1 MTVVIGETMADT
13 MLNIKNL
20 HKSFGDNRV
29 LRGIDLSIEQGALTA
44 IIGPNGCG
52 KSTLF
57 NLMTGE
63 LPADSGEMRFN
74 GKSLLGKRPR
84 RIAQLGILRKF
95 QIPGIYPNLTVAEH
109 LRLPF
114 VIQKQAQDR
123 EKTQQIAAQMGLTN
137 LLDTHGRVLATGQ
150 KQWLEL
156 AMLVLLKPT
165 LLLLDEPI
173 AGMTATEAQRT
184 LHILHDLNREGL
196 TIVTIE
202 HNMDF
207 IKQLTNDIA
216 VIMNGEV
223 AMRGDYATIAAD
235 SDIRKNYL
243 GSLYA

>member
-1 MTVVIGETMADT
+1 
-13 MLNIKNL
+13 MLNIHNL
-20 HKSFGDNRV
+20 HKSFGDSRV

-63 LPADSGEMRFN
+63 LPADSGEMHFN

-95 QIPGIYPNLTVAEH
+95 QVPGIYPNLTVAEH

-114 VIQKQAQDR
+114 VIQKQAQDHGQ
-123 EKTQQIAAQMGLTN
+123 TQQIAAQMGLTD